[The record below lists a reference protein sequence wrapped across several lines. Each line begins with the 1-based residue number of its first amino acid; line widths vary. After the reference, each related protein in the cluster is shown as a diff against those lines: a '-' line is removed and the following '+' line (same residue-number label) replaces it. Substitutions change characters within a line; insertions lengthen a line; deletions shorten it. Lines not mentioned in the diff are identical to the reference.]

1 MITRRSTLVT
11 GLAAGLTLPALR
23 ARAQGRSTRFTLDW
37 AYSGSSAFAI
47 AAHRLGY
54 FREEGIDVRMTRG
67 FGSGRVPVDIAG
79 GAYDIGFG
87 DVSSMTRFAAENPS
101 IGLVCVIMTFD
112 GLPLV
117 CVSRAGGPIREPKD
131 LEGKRLAAP
140 EGDAGRQIFPVFA
153 EAAGFD
159 AGKVNWISVSPE
171 LREPMLV
178 RGQADAITGF
188 VSSTVISLQGLGVT
202 RAQQNIMRY
211 RDYGVPLY
219 SNGVITTRRYAEAN
233 PDIVRG
239 VVRGISR
246 GVQLMVRD
254 PVAATVPVKE
264 AEPLVDLALETERAR
279 LVVDEMI
286 MTEHAKRNGLS
297 AVDPARLA
305 RSIEV
310 LEKVYR
316 FPRRPTPAEVYTDAY
331 LPPGA
336 DRAVA

>member
-1 MITRRSTLVT
+1 MITRRATLI
-11 GLAAGLTLPALR
+11 AGLGAGLSLPALH
-23 ARAQGRSTRFTLDW
+23 ARAQMRSTRFTLDW
-37 AYSGSSAFAI
+37 AFSGASAFAI

-54 FREEGIDVRMTRG
+54 FREEGIDARVNRG

-87 DVSSMTRFAAENPS
+87 DFSSMARFAAENPS
-101 IGLVCVIMTFD
+101 IGMICVMMTFD

-131 LEGKRLAAP
+131 LEGRRLAAP

-159 AGKVNWISVSPE
+159 ASKVNWISVSPE

-188 VSSTVISLQGLGVT
+188 VSSAVISLEGLGVA

-211 RDYGVPLY
+211 RDFGVPLY

-239 VVRGISR
+239 IVRGISR

-254 PVAATVPVKE
+254 PAAAATTVKE
-264 AEPLVDLALETERAR
+264 AEPLSDLALETAR
-279 LVVDEMI
+279 SRIVVDEMI
-286 MTEHAKRNGLS
+286 MTDHVKANGLS
-297 AVDPARLA
+297 AVVPARLEA
-305 RSIEV
+305 GLGI
-310 LEKVYR
+310 LERVYR
-316 FPRRPTPAEVYTDAY
+316 FPRRPSAAELYTDAY
-331 LPPGA
+331 LPARA
-336 DRAVA
+336 DRLVA